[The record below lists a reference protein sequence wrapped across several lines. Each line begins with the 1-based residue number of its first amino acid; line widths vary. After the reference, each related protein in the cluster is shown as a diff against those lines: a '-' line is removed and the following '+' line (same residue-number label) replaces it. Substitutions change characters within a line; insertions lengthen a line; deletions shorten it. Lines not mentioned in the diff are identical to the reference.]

1 MRVAGQIMI
10 VYDGTYRLQPDA
22 ERVLKPRT
30 KWVCAWRVRIINL
43 TVDQPAVQHLKPT
56 IVVANQTGLATSLTS
71 CAEAVGKKISLDF
84 KLDIKKVLWIEHIP
98 SKPGRWYTAVFT
110 PKSAFGSDINYSI
123 QWRPARPN
131 EINLIKP
138 SIPDI
143 DVT

>member
-1 MRVAGQIMI
+1 MRVSGQIMI
-10 VYDGTYRLQPDA
+10 AYDGTYRLQPGA

-30 KWVCAWRVRIINL
+30 KWVCAWRVRIIHL
-43 TVDQPAVQHLKPT
+43 TVGHPPVQHLKPT

-110 PKSAFGSDINYSI
+110 PQSAFGSDINYSI

-143 DVT
+143 DII